1 MKVWYSRVGEWVV
14 SGNKRL
20 TEEGILLFFFFF
32 FFFFFFLVYVCT
44 SGVFDGVK
52 VVLN

>member
-14 SGNKRL
+14 SDNKGL
-20 TEEGILLFFFFF
+20 TEEEVFVVFCLY
-32 FFFFFFLVYVCT
+32 VYT